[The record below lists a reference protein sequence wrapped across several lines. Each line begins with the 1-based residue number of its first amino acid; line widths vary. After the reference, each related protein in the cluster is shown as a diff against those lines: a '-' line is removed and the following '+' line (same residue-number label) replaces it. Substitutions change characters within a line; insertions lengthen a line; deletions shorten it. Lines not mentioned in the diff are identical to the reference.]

1 MYGEEEMKK
10 NEDSKEQRKQSCVY
24 LRIYRVNTNLYKR
37 IRGFVELYDEPSARE
52 LERER
57 RYEKKS
63 SSWEE
68 PVRWRPF
75 VSQSIHFL
83 RGATI
88 VYARLILPS
97 SKKTTKKIKIERGRR
112 GFETLRYDVFI
123 HTFKSRRSG
132 RRREKEEKKPSRLRY
147 AIRASVSAMQAAR
160 SSCHARKRFLL
171 SINTTYIVWWW
182 WLLLL
187 IYR

>member
-68 PVRWRPF
+68 PVR
-75 VSQSIHFL
+75 
-83 RGATI
+83 
-88 VYARLILPS
+88 
-97 SKKTTKKIKIERGRR
+97 
-112 GFETLRYDVFI
+112 
-123 HTFKSRRSG
+123 
-132 RRREKEEKKPSRLRY
+132 
-147 AIRASVSAMQAAR
+147 
-160 SSCHARKRFLL
+160 
-171 SINTTYIVWWW
+171 
-182 WLLLL
+182 
-187 IYR
+187 